1 MGDMSEYYAIQQVG
15 DEWDEQNLKKI
26 KPLLHKCKDGR
37 IVDIRGISDK
47 YPKMDDQ
54 HLLNT
59 INYIKR
65 RAKEGIR
72 ILEGGGSDPD
82 SFWMEEDWL
91 YGKQAKKHLKYK
103 KYKKEAIKRG
113 LL

>member
-1 MGDMSEYYAIQQVG
+1 MGDIADYYRIQQTG
-15 DEWDEQNLKKI
+15 DEWDEQNIKKV

-37 IVDIRGISDK
+37 IVDIRGISNE

-59 INYIKR
+59 INYIKK
-65 RAKEGIR
+65 RAKEGIMIR
-72 ILEGGGSDPD
+72 QGGGSDTD
-82 SFWMEEDWL
+82 FWYDEDIL
-91 YGKQAKKHLKYK
+91 FGKEAKKHLNYK

>member
-1 MGDMSEYYAIQQVG
+1 MGDIADYYSSNQYF
-15 DEWDEQNLKKI
+15 DESLDRLKKV

-65 RAKEGIR
+65 RAKEGVMVR
-72 ILEGGGSDPD
+72 EGGGSDAD
-82 SFWMEEDWL
+82 SFWYDEDVL
-91 YGKQAKKHLKYK
+91 FGKEVKKYLQYK

-113 LL
+113 IL